1 MSGTVREGTGSQRTL
16 RQRLAAAFHGLGPY
30 ARPYRRQLAVA
41 VMASA
46 VVSLAQLAFPWLL
59 KGTVDLALA
68 RHGHRTHWLTAVL
81 PSVGSPVAWLG
92 GAFVV
97 LSLVLAV
104 SEYWQ
109 RLAVS
114 RFVVPTIDDARV
126 GIFTRLISSSSPED
140 LARDPGDVLTRVVG
154 DSARL
159 RVGLR
164 GLLTH
169 LLQHGLFI
177 VGVFVVLTVLD
188 LRLGMVY
195 LLGLLVALTIAGR
208 GAVRTAAMAR
218 RARRRESK
226 HAARNLAA
234 AREPGVALVVKDP
247 DRDRPVAAI
256 TQVKG
261 LTACAVQGVLALTA
275 CAVLLLAVHFAR
287 SGQLQAGDVA
297 LVSAYLLM
305 LNYPTTRVGRQITRL
320 GPQITSAERLA
331 RLAEPPPPPVAPAAA
346 EPAAPTAVLTVMP
359 AAMLT
364 AVPAA
369 VLTAVPTAVLTGVPT
384 GEQPQER
391 PACLDARA
399 PELAAQP

>member
-1 MSGTVREGTGSQRTL
+1 MAPSSSSAWSS
-16 RQRLAAAFHGLGPY
+16 RL
-30 ARPYRRQLAVA
+30 
-41 VMASA
+41 
-46 VVSLAQLAFPWLL
+46 
-59 KGTVDLALA
+59 
-68 RHGHRTHWLTAVL
+68 
-81 PSVGSPVAWLG
+81 
-92 GAFVV
+92 
-97 LSLVLAV
+97 

-126 GIFTRLISSSSPED
+126 GIFTRLISSSSPQD

-226 HAARNLAA
+226 HAGPKPRC
-234 AREPGVALVVKDP
+234 R
-247 DRDRPVAAI
+247 
-256 TQVKG
+256 KG
-261 LTACAVQGVLALTA
+261 TRSGAGASRTLTATVPLRPSP
-275 CAVLLLAVHFAR
+275 R
-287 SGQLQAGDVA
+287 SRG
-297 LVSAYLLM
+297 
-305 LNYPTTRVGRQITRL
+305 
-320 GPQITSAERLA
+320 
-331 RLAEPPPPPVAPAAA
+331 
-346 EPAAPTAVLTVMP
+346 
-359 AAMLT
+359 
-364 AVPAA
+364 
-369 VLTAVPTAVLTGVPT
+369 
-384 GEQPQER
+384 
-391 PACLDARA
+391 
-399 PELAAQP
+399 

>member
-1 MSGTVREGTGSQRTL
+1 
-16 RQRLAAAFHGLGPY
+16 
-30 ARPYRRQLAVA
+30 VA
-41 VMASA
+41 VVASA

-59 KGTVDLALA
+59 KGIVDLALA
-68 RHGHRTHWLTAVL
+68 RGGHRAHRTHWLTAVL
-81 PSVGSPVAWLG
+81 PSVGSPVVWLG

-97 LSLVLAV
+97 LSLVLAL

-159 RVGLR
+159 RVGLK

-177 VGVFVVLTVLD
+177 LGVCVVLTAVD
-188 LRLGMVY
+188 VRLGMVY
-195 LLGLLVALTIAGR
+195 LLGLLVALTVAGR
-208 GAVRTAAMAR
+208 GAVRTASMAR

-226 HAARNLAA
+226 HAAQNLAA

-256 TQVKG
+256 TQIKG

-275 CAVLLLAVHFAR
+275 CAVLLLAVHFAA
-287 SGQLQAGDVA
+287 SGQLQAGHVA

-331 RLAEPPPPPVAPAAA
+331 RLAEPPPRPAVEPVV
-346 EPAAPTAVLTVMP
+346 PTALEPV
-359 AAMLT
+359 
-364 AVPAA
+364 VPTA
-369 VLTAVPTAVLTGVPT
+369 VLTAVPTV
-384 GEQPQER
+384 EQPREQL
-391 PACLDARA
+391 ACLAERA
-399 PELAAQP
+399 PEPAVLP

>member
-1 MSGTVREGTGSQRTL
+1 MSETVREATGSQRTL

-41 VMASA
+41 VVASA

-68 RHGHRTHWLTAVL
+68 RRGHHTHWLTTVL

-97 LSLVLAV
+97 LSLVLAL

-126 GIFTRLISSSSPED
+126 GIFTRLISSSSPQD

-234 AREPGVALVVKDP
+234 AREPGVALVIKDP

-275 CAVLLLAVHFAR
+275 CAVLLLAVRFAKA
-287 SGQLQAGDVA
+287 GQLQAGDVA

-331 RLAEPPPPPVAPAAA
+331 RLAEPPPQPVAPAAA
-346 EPAAPTAVLTVMP
+346 EPAVLTAAPTAVLTV
-359 AAMLT
+359 A
-364 AVPAA
+364 
-369 VLTAVPTAVLTGVPT
+369 PTAAADRAADGGADRGADGGAAAGPARVP
-384 GEQPQER
+384 P
-391 PACLDARA
+391 RA
-399 PELAAQP
+399 GA